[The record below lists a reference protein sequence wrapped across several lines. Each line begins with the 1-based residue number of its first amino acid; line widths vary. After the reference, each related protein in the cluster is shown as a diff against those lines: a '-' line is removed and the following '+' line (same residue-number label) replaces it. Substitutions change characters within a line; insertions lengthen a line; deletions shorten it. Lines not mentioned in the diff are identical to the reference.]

1 MTETPSKE
9 ATMSQTPKKQNF
21 LHGAML
27 LTIATA
33 IVKVI
38 GALYKIPLKMVIG
51 DQGYGYFVTAYDIY
65 TVLLMISTA
74 GLPIAMSRM
83 ISQATALNHNNQ
95 VRRIYKTARAI
106 FLGLGVVSSG
116 LMMLFCH
123 ELAEFQGQPDA
134 WAAVACLGPCALL
147 MGIMSTYRGFFQ
159 GQGDMRPTSNS
170 QMLEAVVKLIVG
182 LAAAFAVM
190 HFTQSVALAA
200 GGAILGVTV
209 SCLASV
215 AYLFSK
221 FRPAYDQ
228 LPATNDEPRS
238 YSATAKGL
246 LAIAIPIT
254 IGSAGLQMLTVIE
267 TNLYMG
273 QLRVSLDATLSSGAL
288 EGWLNAYGYAG
299 EALTRADAI
308 QFLMDTRKGIYNM
321 AQTVFNMP
329 CAFIIPITTSIIPAI
344 TSHLTLNNHAAV
356 KSTEE
361 SAARITS
368 LISLPCAVGLLV
380 LARPVM
386 GLLGGYSGE
395 KLDLAAGLL
404 ALLSVSI
411 FLYSV
416 LQLTNAL
423 LQSHGYAHIPVINT
437 LVAGVMK
444 LAVVYVL
451 TGNPE
456 LGILGAPIGMIA
468 CYLAIAIFNI
478 LALYRTV
485 SEKPALVTNFLR
497 SVPAAAVMGVC
508 VFGCYWAMTELL
520 HITSNVILCGV
531 PIVVGVAVYVVCV
544 ALFKSITRED
554 CILLP
559 KGEKIANLLRL

>member
-1 MTETPSKE
+1 
-9 ATMSQTPKKQNF
+9 
-21 LHGAML
+21 ML

-95 VRRIYKTARAI
+95 VRRIYKTSRAI
-106 FLGLGVVSSG
+106 FLALGIASTA
-116 LMMLFCH
+116 LMMIFCH
-123 ELAEFQGQPDA
+123 ELAQFQGQPDA
-134 WAAVACLGPCALL
+134 WAAIACLGPCALL
-147 MGIMSTYRGFFQ
+147 MGIMSTYRAFSQ

-190 HFTQSVALAA
+190 YFTNSVALAA

-209 SCLASV
+209 SCMASV
-215 AYLFSK
+215 FYLYAK
-221 FRPAYDQ
+221 FLPAYNQ
-228 LPATNDEPRS
+228 LPSSNDEPLS
-238 YSATAKGL
+238 WGATAKSL
-246 LAIAIPIT
+246 LAIAVPIT
-254 IGSAGLQMLTVIE
+254 IGSAGLQILTVIE

-273 QLRVSLDATLSSGAL
+273 QLRSALDATMSSGSL
-288 EGWLNAYGYAG
+288 ETWLTAYGYEG
-299 EALTRADAI
+299 EALARADAI

-321 AQTVFNMP
+321 AQTLFNMP
-329 CAFIIPITTSIIPAI
+329 CAFIIPITTSIIPAL
-344 TSHLTLNNHAAV
+344 TAHLTLNNHGAV
-356 KSTEE
+356 KTTEE
-361 SAARITS
+361 SSARITS
-368 LISLPCAVGLLV
+368 LISLPCAVGLMV

-395 KLDLAAGLL
+395 KLELAAQLMGLL
-404 ALLSVSI
+404 SLSI
-411 FLYSV
+411 FFYSTI
-416 LQLTNAL
+416 QLTNAL
-423 LQSHGYAHIPVINT
+423 LQSHGQAHIPVINM
-437 LVAGVMK
+437 LVGGILK

-456 LGILGAPIGMIA
+456 LGILGAPIGMMV
-468 CYLAIAIFNI
+468 CYLAIAVFNI

-485 SEKPALVTNFLR
+485 SDRPALISNFLR
-497 SVPAAAVMGVC
+497 SLPPAVIMGVC
-508 VFGCYWAMTELL
+508 VFGCYFCLTEVL
-520 HITSNVILCGV
+520 HITSNVILCGA
-531 PIVVGVAVYVVCV
+531 PIAVGVAVYVVCV
-544 ALFKSITRED
+544 SLFKSITRED

-559 KGEKIANLLRL
+559 KGEKIADLLRL